1 MQVKCG
7 KRGQLNRVAWGVGK
21 EPCKHLETQWDLHL
35 ETQWDLHRAQG
46 KHMPGKGSREQQ
58 GARVPKTEW
67 RSKRV
72 MSKR

>member
-21 EPCKHLETQWDLHL
+21 EPCKHLETQWN
-35 ETQWDLHRAQG
+35 LHRAQG